1 MGIILIVSFYS
12 LWLVLGLLYA
22 INRSSLGALGKWLH
36 RYAWLNEW
44 SMFTNQNFGE
54 KTVQLLIADFDLH
67 EEDLEWQIVDSN
79 QIKSSTLVL
88 NPNFKLE
95 YFINRCIKKIHVAK
109 KVDAQAELN
118 QDVFEYLCAVVLQ
131 FPNKKNAK
139 FRKVKIEKRT
149 EQNLWVE
156 SICSKPF
163 EL

>member
-1 MGIILIVSFYS
+1 MGITLVVSFFS
-12 LWLVLGLLYA
+12 LWLVFSLFYA
-22 INRSSLGALGKWLH
+22 INRSSMGVFGKWLH
-36 RYAWLNEW
+36 RYGWLNEW

-54 KTVQLLIADFDLH
+54 KNVQLLIADFDLH
-67 EEDLEWQIVDSN
+67 EGDLEWVIVNAN
-79 QIKSSTLVL
+79 QIKSFNLVL

-118 QDVFEYLCAVVLQ
+118 QDVFDYLCAVVLQ

-139 FRKVKIEKRT
+139 FRKIKIEKRT
-149 EQNLWVE
+149 EQNHWVE